1 MTTPATL
8 TRDQL
13 ADIGAHTVLMCGT
26 FQALGHVSPT
36 GSAMDYVGPMD
47 SESAEFVRCM
57 FRVCVFGGDP
67 ESTAFLVKFAEKY
80 ALLDLIAE
88 AVAR

>member
-67 ESTAFLVKFAEKY
+67 SPAEKTR
-80 ALLDLIAE
+80 
-88 AVAR
+88 VAKGLPKYGRMR